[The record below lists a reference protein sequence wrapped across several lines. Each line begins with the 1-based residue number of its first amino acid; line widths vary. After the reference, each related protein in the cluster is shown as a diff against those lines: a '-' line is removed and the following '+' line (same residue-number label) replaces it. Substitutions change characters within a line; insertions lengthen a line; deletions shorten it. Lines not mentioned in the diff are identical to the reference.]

1 MNTNKSIARN
11 AGLIYLIVV
20 ISGIFSLMYV
30 PTQLIDFNNAAATYQ
45 NIQSHELL
53 FRLGILGN
61 VICYLAFMILPFALY
76 KLLKNIHPNMAK
88 GMVILVLIGIPVAF
102 VNLQHKFA
110 VLSMLNN
117 EYLFADIPLNQLQ
130 QQLLISL
137 QNFNNGIN
145 VLSVFWGLWLFP
157 FGWLVFKSG
166 FLPKLLGILLMLG
179 CMSYLIDFSVWLL
192 LPEYSSSGISTFV
205 MLPASIG
212 EIGICL
218 WLLIV
223 GVSKSKV
230 TDQNA

>member
-1 MNTNKSIARN
+1 MNTNKSIARK

-30 PTQLIDFNNAAATYQ
+30 PNQLIDLNNAAVTYQ

-61 VICYLAFMILPFALY
+61 VICYLAFMILPFALHN
-76 KLLKNIHPNMAK
+76 LLKNIHHNIAK
-88 GMVILVLIGIPVAF
+88 CMIILVLIGIPIAF
-102 VNLQHKFA
+102 VNLEHKFA
-110 VLSMLNN
+110 ILSILNN
-117 EYLFADIPLNQLQ
+117 ENLFAGIPINQLQ

-145 VLSVFWGLWLFP
+145 LLSVFWGLWLFP
-157 FGWLVFKSG
+157 FGWLVYKSG
-166 FLPKLLGILLMLG
+166 FLPKLLGILLMMG
-179 CMSYLIDFSVWLL
+179 CVCYLIDFSVSLL
-192 LPEYSSSGISTFV
+192 IPLYNSSSISTYV

-223 GVSKSKV
+223 GVSKSKMP
-230 TDQNA
+230 DHQL

>member
-1 MNTNKSIARN
+1 MNTNKSIARK

-30 PTQLIDFNNAAATYQ
+30 PNQLIDLNNAAVTYQ

-61 VICYLAFMILPFALY
+61 VICYLAFMILPFALHN
-76 KLLKNIHPNMAK
+76 LLKNIHHNIAK
-88 GMVILVLIGIPVAF
+88 CMIILVLIGIPIAF
-102 VNLQHKFA
+102 VNLEHKFA
-110 VLSMLNN
+110 ILSILNN
-117 EYLFADIPLNQLQ
+117 ENLFAGIPINQLQ

-145 VLSVFWGLWLFP
+145 LLSVFWGLWLFP
-157 FGWLVFKSG
+157 FGWLVYKSG
-166 FLPKLLGILLMLG
+166 FLPKLLGILLMVG
-179 CMSYLIDFSVWLL
+179 CMCYLIDFTASLL
-192 LPEYSSSGISTFV
+192 APKYNSSGISTFV

-223 GVSKSKV
+223 GVSKSKGP
-230 TDQNA
+230 DQHV

>member
-1 MNTNKSIARN
+1 MNTNKSIARK

-30 PTQLIDFNNAAATYQ
+30 PNQLIDLNNAAVTYQ

-61 VICYLAFMILPFALY
+61 VICYLAFMILPFALHN
-76 KLLKNIHPNMAK
+76 LLKNIHHNIAK
-88 GMVILVLIGIPVAF
+88 CMIILVLIGIPIAF
-102 VNLQHKFA
+102 VNLEHKFA
-110 VLSMLNN
+110 ILSILNN
-117 EYLFADIPLNQLQ
+117 ENLFAGIPINQLQ

-145 VLSVFWGLWLFP
+145 LLSVFWGLWLFP
-157 FGWLVFKSG
+157 FGWLVYKSG

-179 CMSYLIDFSVWLL
+179 CMSYLIDFSAWLL
-192 LPEYSSSGISTFV
+192 LPQYYSAGFSTFV

-230 TDQNA
+230 TDQHA